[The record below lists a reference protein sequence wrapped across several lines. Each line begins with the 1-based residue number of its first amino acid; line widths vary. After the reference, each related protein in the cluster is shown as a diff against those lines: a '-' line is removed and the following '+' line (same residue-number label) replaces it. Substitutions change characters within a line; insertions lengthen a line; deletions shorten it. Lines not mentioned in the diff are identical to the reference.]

1 MAAAQ
6 DPPAQ
11 SGPAWPGTAGP
22 VQAGPLAGLSGV
34 VGTPLPAA
42 SLDRTDL
49 RLLALLAADSRTS
62 QRKLG
67 RELNMSAPAVGV
79 RIARL
84 ERAGVIQG
92 YTVRVDWPAAGYPLQ
107 AYLSITASANLG
119 GVIQALHAIPE
130 VEEVAVVA
138 GSMDLLARIRLRDHS
153 HLKALMFDH
162 VWQIPGVQRTETF
175 LTLGEMP
182 GKEFTRLLIE
192 QQERLSGEDSGEA

>member
-6 DPPAQ
+6 DPGEQA
-11 SGPAWPGTAGP
+11 GAAWP
-22 VQAGPLAGLSGV
+22 VEAGPLSGLSQV
-34 VGTPLPAA
+34 VGSPLPAA
-42 SLDRTDL
+42 ALDRTDL

-92 YTVRVDWPAAGYPLQ
+92 YSVRVDWAAG
-107 AYLSITASANLG
+107 G
-119 GVIQALHAIPE
+119 
-130 VEEVAVVA
+130 
-138 GSMDLLARIRLRDHS
+138 MDLLARIRLRDHS
-153 HLKALMFDH
+153 HLKALMFEQ

-175 LTLGEMP
+175 LTLVEMP

-192 QQERLSGEDSGEA
+192 QQERLDSEDSGEA

>member
-6 DPPAQ
+6 DPREQGAAP
-11 SGPAWPGTAGP
+11 WPEA
-22 VQAGPLAGLSGV
+22 AGPLAGLSGV
-34 VGTPLPAA
+34 VSSPLPAA
-42 SLDRTDL
+42 PLDHTDL

-92 YTVRVDWPAAGYPLQ
+92 YTVRVDWPAAGYPLH

-119 GVIQALHAIPE
+119 GVLQALHGIPE
-130 VEEVAVVA
+130 VEDVAVVA

-162 VWQIPGVQRTETF
+162 VWQIAGVQRTETF
-175 LTLGEMP
+175 LSLGEMP
-182 GKEFTRLLIE
+182 AKEFTRLLIE
-192 QQERLSGEDSGEA
+192 QQERLAAASEGSA